1 MTAFKDRRS
10 AYSISQTRLAVMAG
24 MSREQVSRI
33 ESGKVKK
40 RNCLYL

>member
-1 MTAFKDRRS
+1 
-10 AYSISQTRLAVMAG
+10 MAG